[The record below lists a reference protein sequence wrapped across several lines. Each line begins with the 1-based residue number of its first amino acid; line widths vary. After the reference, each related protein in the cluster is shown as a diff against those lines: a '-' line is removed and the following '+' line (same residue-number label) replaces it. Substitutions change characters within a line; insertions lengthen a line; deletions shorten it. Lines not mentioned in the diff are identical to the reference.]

1 MKLRHTTSASQR
13 SHQSRQR
20 RFRTVLQ
27 AQIALAERRARQREA
42 ALAAQTVKNEQ
53 LLPYVD
59 HARAVSFH

>member
-1 MKLRHTTSASQR
+1 MKPQHTTSASRR

-20 RFRTVLQ
+20 RFRAVLQ

-42 ALAAQTVKNEQ
+42 ALAAQTVKNEH
-53 LLPYVD
+53 LPPYVD